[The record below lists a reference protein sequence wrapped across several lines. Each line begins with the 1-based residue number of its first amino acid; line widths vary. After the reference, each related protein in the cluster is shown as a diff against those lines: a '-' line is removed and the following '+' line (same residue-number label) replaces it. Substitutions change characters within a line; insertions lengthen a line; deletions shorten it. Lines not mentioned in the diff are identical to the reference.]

1 VTHFRLQRG
10 IFRKDNLP
18 HIQVPG
24 ATYFITFRTHDF
36 RELSPDARTLA
47 LNAVR
52 HWDNQRWKLFSAV
65 VMPDHVHI
73 IAKPLPKQ
81 GDQYWDLSEILH
93 SIKSFSANK
102 INELE
107 EKTGSS
113 VWQTESYDRIIRD
126 VHELLTEITYI
137 HYNPVKAHW

>member
-1 VTHFRLQRG
+1 
-10 IFRKDNLP
+10 
-18 HIQVPG
+18 
-24 ATYFITFRTHDF
+24 
-36 RELSPDARTLA
+36 
-47 LNAVR
+47 
-52 HWDNQRWKLFSAV
+52 
-65 VMPDHVHI
+65 MPDHVHI

>member
-1 VTHFRLQRG
+1 
-10 IFRKDNLP
+10 
-18 HIQVPG
+18 
-24 ATYFITFRTHDF
+24 
-36 RELSPDARTLA
+36 
-47 LNAVR
+47 
-52 HWDNQRWKLFSAV
+52 
-65 VMPDHVHI
+65 MPDHVHI
-73 IAKPLPKQ
+73 LAKPLPKP
-81 GDQYWDLSEILH
+81 GAQYWDLSEILH

-137 HYNPVKAHW
+137 HYNPVKARLAKKGEEYAWGIWPMS